1 MNWNPMFEAGIRSG
15 WMIAKM
21 ESLGNK
27 ELKSRAA
34 ELPEAERSTFE
45 VLMQVQDAA
54 QLPWQLGLASLL
66 RLTAAV
72 LDEPEEALA
81 ERMDQEVEAVK
92 EYLER
97 KREDG
102 GLEP

>member
-1 MNWNPMFEAGIRSG
+1 MEWNPMFEAGIRSG

-21 ESLGNK
+21 ESLGKK
-27 ELKSRAA
+27 ELKCRAS
-34 ELPEAERSTFE
+34 ELPDAERRTFE

-54 QLPWQLGLASLL
+54 QLPWQLGMASLL

-72 LDEPEEALA
+72 LDQTEEELL
-81 ERMDQEVEAVK
+81 EQMDQEVEAVK

-97 KREDG
+97 KRENG
-102 GLEP
+102 GPDQ